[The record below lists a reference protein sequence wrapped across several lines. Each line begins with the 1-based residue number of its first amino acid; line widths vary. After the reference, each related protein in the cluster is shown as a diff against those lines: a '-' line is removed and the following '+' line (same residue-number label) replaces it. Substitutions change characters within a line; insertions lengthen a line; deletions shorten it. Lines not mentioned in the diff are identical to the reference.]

1 MYIKINETLIPC
13 DQPIMARRINE
24 RQVIKI
30 PNIQSTYED
39 ISSLFVDNTPWKI
52 YDDEHDMLYDKSR
65 WAFAGNIVYK
75 ENGLFD
81 VLMIERLEEDD
92 LTDLIDSLLLES
104 LGGVE

>member
-1 MYIKINETLIPC
+1 MYIKIDEMLISC
-13 DQPIMARRINE
+13 DQPIMIRRIDN

-30 PNIQSTYED
+30 PNIQSTYEE
-39 ISSLFVDNTPWKI
+39 ITSLFVDNTPWNI
-52 YDDEHDMLYDKSR
+52 YDDENDLLYDKSQ
-65 WAFAGNIVYK
+65 WAFAGDIVYK

-92 LTDLIDSLLLES
+92 LIDLIDSLLLES

>member
-1 MYIKINETLIPC
+1 MYIKINDTMIAC
-13 DQPIMARRINE
+13 DQPIMVRRVDD
-24 RQVIKI
+24 RKVIKI
-30 PNIQSTYED
+30 PNINSTYEE
-39 ISSLFVDNTPWKI
+39 IASLFVDNTPWNI
-52 YDDEHDMLYDKSR
+52 YDDEHDLLYDKSQ

-104 LGGVE
+104 LGGV